1 MYRYVLN
8 ILVPIGPVLYTAYIF
23 MSRFFV
29 LWAMVLVCGSV
40 LSVPIGTRAEQVIE
54 LQDGFLKDS
63 KGILS
68 YVHPT
73 TGRGYLLT
81 QPAAALRALRPLAQT
96 VTAQAWGTI
105 KAATTTSAI
114 PRSQLLLVKGNPNR
128 LWYFSS
134 SQQRF
139 YYFDGTKDSFAI
151 LRREAR
157 QKPQKT
163 VPPVHQSITIPS
175 TAAIPVPP
183 VSSSAFA
190 YTKKNTD
197 HVIVMDVS
205 KGVQMNVVT
214 GHDSIRPTEEC
225 RYPKYC
231 KAEARAEAFS
241 GYLKRSNN
249 TPLVL
254 NGGYFDAYSQPLDE
268 QNYHT
273 VSSDLVINGKMES
286 MYGWDKAWG
295 DGGMI
300 AQKKDGSFAFYY
312 PIRHW
317 VPDAEQIQTAVSN
330 YPLVLLSGTP
340 RTKEQMPVSD
350 PNDYKFWLSVR
361 RSGLGLSAD
370 GTKVAYVST
379 VGTVEDLGRAL
390 LNAGAANGF
399 ALDAGGSNGLAY
411 QGKAIFTLGRKLA
424 SVITFR

>member
-1 MYRYVLN
+1 MR
-8 ILVPIGPVLYTAYIF
+8 
-23 MSRFFV
+23 
-29 LWAMVLVCGSV
+29 
-40 LSVPIGTRAEQVIE
+40 
-54 LQDGFLKDS
+54 
-63 KGILS
+63 
-68 YVHPT
+68 
-73 TGRGYLLT
+73 
-81 QPAAALRALRPLAQT
+81 
-96 VTAQAWGTI
+96 
-105 KAATTTSAI
+105 
-114 PRSQLLLVKGNPNR
+114 NPNI
-128 LWYFSS
+128 WYFSS

-361 RSGLGLSAD
+361 RSAGSVCGWD
-370 GTKVAYVST
+370 QGCHVST

-399 ALDAGGSNGLAY
+399 ARCWWIERFGVP
-411 QGKAIFTLGRKLA
+411 GKRFTLGRKLA